1 MSSIYESLN
10 ALNSVSPIKFAGT
23 ASLGVNI
30 VLGIIMF
37 GVALDINLKHF
48 KELLK
53 SPKPLIVGVLCQQV
67 LLPALTFCIV
77 VLGKNI
83 ITPQVAMGMILVA
96 ACPGG
101 NISNFMAQL
110 AKGRTELSIALT
122 AITTVLATF
131 TTPFNF
137 AFWGRMYLN
146 FLGKR
151 SGEGMLQALEID
163 PVQMF
168 ITVFILLGI
177 PLVIGLLFAR
187 KFPNVSKKIAKPLR
201 QLSIG
206 FFVLIVAGA
215 LANNFGLFIRHI
227 HYIALIVFVH
237 NGFALLV
244 GYLGARFVAKLN
256 EPEYRAI
263 TIETGIHNSGLGL
276 ALLFNPKIFPAPM
289 VGMQFVTAWWG
300 IWHIVSGLA
309 LAIYWSYKELKGEG
323 TPKTAKVNRIK

>member
-1 MSSIYESLN
+1 MNSMYESLN
-10 ALNSVSPIKFAGT
+10 VLNSISPINFGGA
-23 ASLGVNI
+23 ASHGVNI
-30 VLGIIMF
+30 VLSIIMF
-37 GVALDINLKHF
+37 GVALEINLDHF
-48 KELLK
+48 KTLFRQ
-53 SPKPLIVGVLCQQV
+53 PKPVIVGVICQQI

-77 VLGKNI
+77 LLGRNF

-101 NISNFMAQL
+101 NISNFMAHL

-151 SGEGMLQALEID
+151 SSEGMLQTLEID

-168 ITVFILLGI
+168 TTVFILLGI
-177 PLVIGLLFAR
+177 PLVLGLLFAR
-187 KFPNVSKKIAKPLR
+187 KFPRATKKIAKPLR
-201 QLSIG
+201 QLSIA
-206 FFVLIVAGA
+206 FFVIIVAGA
-215 LANNFGLFIRHI
+215 LANNFGLFLRHI
-227 HYIALIVFVH
+227 HYIALVVFIH
-237 NGFALLV
+237 NGLALLV
-244 GYLGARFVAKLN
+244 GYLVARYITKLN
-256 EPEYRAI
+256 EPEYRAV

-276 ALLFNPKIFPAPM
+276 ALLFNPRIFPAPM

-300 IWHIVSGLA
+300 IWHIVTGLGLA
-309 LAIYWSYKELKGEG
+309 LYWSRKKLKEVVGKN
-323 TPKTAKVNRIK
+323 TTS